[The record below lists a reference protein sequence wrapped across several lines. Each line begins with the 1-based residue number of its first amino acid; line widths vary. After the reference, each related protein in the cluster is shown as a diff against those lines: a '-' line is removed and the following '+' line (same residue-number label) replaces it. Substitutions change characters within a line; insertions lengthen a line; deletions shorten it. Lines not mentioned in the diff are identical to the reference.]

1 MTDNSNKHY
10 GFYRTFE
17 DRFRGSREL
26 IRARLEVYKAFLDVI
41 HSHDGPNLALDV
53 GCGRGEWLELLQ
65 DSGFEATG
73 VDLDEPMLATC
84 RERGLSVHKADAIEY
99 ISSLPDASQILVSGF
114 HIAEHLPFEMLQT
127 LVEQA
132 HRVLKPGGIL
142 ILETPNPENL
152 RVSSLTF
159 YLDPT
164 HNHPIPPLLLSFM
177 TEYYGFDRNKVV
189 RLQEDIDVAQRND
202 VTLEQALG
210 SASRDYSVVAQ
221 KHADNSTMRRADEAF
236 TKDYGIIDSVLFNR
250 FENKLSISLAIQS
263 EKLQEEIM
271 FRESEFNKI
280 HSDYRSIF
288 EVVEKNR
295 NVIERDID
303 LLKSNNDVY
312 FRSLEEKMDSQHRQL
327 AAIYTSRSWRIT
339 APFRSAA
346 RFCRWSLRG
355 ICAWLTLKPGSR
367 PRRSIHAL
375 ITHAMLWVRRRPLI
389 FTFALKVLRLFPSLE
404 RRLFSSAHARGL
416 ALSYGHKVV
425 YWQID
430 VDPKNYRKWQNLLK

>member
-10 GFYRTFE
+10 GFYRAFE
-17 DRFRGSREL
+17 DRFRGSSEL
-26 IRARLEVYKAFLDVI
+26 IRTRLEVYKAFLDAI

-73 VDLDEPMLATC
+73 VDLDEPMLAAC
-84 RERGLSVHKADAIEY
+84 RERGLSVHRADAIKY

-132 HRVLKPGGIL
+132 YRVLKPGGIL
-142 ILETPNPENL
+142 ILETPNPENF

-159 YLDPT
+159 HLDPT

-189 RLQEDIDVAQRND
+189 RLQEDIDIAQRND

-250 FENKLSISLAIQS
+250 FENKLSTSFAIQS

-280 HSDYRSIF
+280 HSDH
-288 EVVEKNR
+288 
-295 NVIERDID
+295 
-303 LLKSNNDVY
+303 
-312 FRSLEEKMDSQHRQL
+312 RSLEEKIVSLSVRMDSQHRQL
-327 AAIYTSRSWRIT
+327 AAIYASRSWRIT

-367 PRRSIHAL
+367 PRRAIHAL
-375 ITHAMLWVRRRPLI
+375 ITQAMLWVRRRPFI

-404 RRLFSSAHARGL
+404 RRLLSSAHARGL